1 MFGLPGR
8 LGTEREAAFEKRR
21 EPQRSEAQ
29 ILHVIFLQGICRL
42 QSCNVPGILEAEP
55 EQKAATGWLE
65 LAETCQDYIAQES
78 VWRGPS
84 KQQEFS
90 TKTSRKAVP

>member
-1 MFGLPGR
+1 MCQAR
-8 LGTEREAAFEKRR
+8 
-21 EPQRSEAQ
+21 
-29 ILHVIFLQGICRL
+29 
-42 QSCNVPGILEAEP
+42 EAEP
-55 EQKAATGWLE
+55 EQKAAAGWLE
-65 LAETCQDYIAQES
+65 LAETCQDYSAEES